1 MHKLSIENHF
11 KAHEDLIK
19 ILEMLEKNRRYMLS
33 DMGVTN
39 HKSFMLELYGRNYYT
54 QRIELRKKIQARLLI
69 YYAKKLA
76 IISSDAYNVAMDILK
91 PISSN

>member
-1 MHKLSIENHF
+1 MFKLSIENHL

-19 ILEMLEKNRRYMLS
+19 ILEMIQRNRRYMLADIS
-33 DMGVTN
+33 DSSKAIYREIMPNG
-39 HKSFMLELYGRNYYT
+39 YYSKKIT
-54 QRIELRKKIQARLLI
+54 ARKEIQARLLT